1 MKRSVIAFDLD
12 DTLAVTKSPIAGEM
26 SELMGGLLQRFDVCV
41 ITGGAFAQIKKQV
54 VDQLDVDP
62 ALLGR
67 LHLMPTCGTRY
78 YRFDVERSDWVQ
90 QYAEDLS
97 PEQKSEIV
105 SVLEEGAREQGIWE
119 ADPAGEIIEDRGS
132 QITYSALGQQ
142 ATPES
147 KYAWDPDGTK
157 KHALRDFVAQR
168 LPNLEVRVGGTTS
181 VDITNV
187 GIDKAYGMRKLMEVL
202 DVSEADILFLG
213 DKLQPGGNDFP
224 VKEMGIDCIAV
235 EGWEQ
240 TALVVQGINDVT

>member
-12 DTLAVTKSPIAGEM
+12 DTLAVTKSPIADQM
-26 SELMGGLLQRFDVCV
+26 SELLGGLLERFDVCV
-41 ITGGAFAQIKKQV
+41 ITGGAFDQIKKQV

-78 YRFDVERSDWVQ
+78 YRFDGDQSAWVQ

-97 PEQKSEIV
+97 AEQKAEII

-119 ADPAGEIIEDRGS
+119 ADPAGDIIEDRGS

-142 ATPES
+142 AAPDS

-157 KHALRDFVAQR
+157 KHALRDYVAQR

-202 DVSEADILFLG
+202 DLSEADILFLG
-213 DKLQPGGNDFP
+213 DKLQPGGNDYP